1 MLWYPPLEG
10 DAMRPEE
17 VLAQPPT
24 ILSREQRESY
34 FEKGHLLLEGVV
46 PDAWVERLL
55 AVTAAFVDRSR
66 SLTRSDAIFDLEPG
80 HSAETPR
87 LRRLTSPVEQ
97 HDAYWEFASTSL
109 LGDIAAD
116 LVGPDVKFHHSKLN
130 FKWAAGGEEVKWHQD
145 IQYWPHTNYSPLTIG
160 VYLHDVGPEQGP
172 LRVLPGSHEG
182 PLYSLYNDEDSWI
195 GCLSDQDVKRVDL
208 TSAEDLT
215 GPAGSLTIHNCRTVH
230 SSRRNESDLGRP
242 LLLNVYSAA
251 DAFAYTAN
259 PLPSRY
265 AGTLVRGAPARWAHH
280 DPRPCLLPPDWSG
293 GYTSLF
299 ALQQEENWEPDQLD
313 TVKEQHAR
321 MKRP

>member
-1 MLWYPPLEG
+1 MTP
-10 DAMRPEE
+10 DD
-17 VLAQPPT
+17 VLGQPPT
-24 ILSREQRESY
+24 LLGQDQRESY
-34 FEKGHLLLEGVV
+34 FENGYLLLEGVV
-46 PDAWVERLL
+46 PDEWVERLL
-55 AVTAAFVDRSR
+55 EVTSDFVDQSR
-66 SLTRSDAIFDLEPG
+66 SLTKSDAIFDLEPG
-80 HSAETPR
+80 HSADSPR

-97 HDAYWEFASTSL
+97 HEVYWEFASKSL
-109 LGDIAAD
+109 LADIAAD

-172 LRVLPGSHEG
+172 LRVLPASHEG
-182 PLYSLYNDEDSWI
+182 TLYSLYNDEDSWV
-195 GCLSDQDVKRVDL
+195 GCLSERDVERLDL
-208 TSAEDLT
+208 TPAEDLT

-251 DAFAYTAN
+251 DAFAYTPN

-265 AGTLVRGAPARWAHH
+265 AGAIVRGKPARWAHH

-299 ALQQEENWEPDQLD
+299 ALQQEEDWEPDQLD
-313 TVKEQHAR
+313 TVKEQHVR
-321 MKRP
+321 MKGNVN